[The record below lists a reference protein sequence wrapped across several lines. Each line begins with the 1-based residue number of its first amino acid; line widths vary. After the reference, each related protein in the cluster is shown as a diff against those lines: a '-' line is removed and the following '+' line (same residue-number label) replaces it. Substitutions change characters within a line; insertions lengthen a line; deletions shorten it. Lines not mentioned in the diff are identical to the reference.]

1 LLSERW
7 LPRGFLLLLVALLC
21 LAAWQWRNGPPVAAD
36 MLALLPAGSG
46 DALAQQA
53 EQRMQEPLNRDL
65 LLLVGH
71 PQRDQAIALVQQVGE
86 QWRSSGR
93 FARVQWNV
101 DSDLNALRDYLR
113 NNRLALLPAADRQ
126 LLLEQPQQLIEQRAA
141 QLFDTF
147 GGFSL
152 LPVEQD
158 WLGLGVRAQQALN
171 PGSRVQADLNSGA
184 LLLEEP
190 GMTWAMLRASA
201 HGSAFDMH
209 EPPLIAAQVANTRA
223 HVTAAGGQLLAA
235 GGVLYAAAGQAK
247 ASREISL
254 IGGGATLGTL
264 LLLLLAFRRVRVL
277 VSLLPI
283 GMALL
288 AGCTA
293 CVLVFD
299 QINALTLVLGAS
311 LVGVAA
317 DYPQHYLSKSWSNAE
332 GAAGWT
338 SWGALRATLPGLSL
352 SLGTN
357 LVGYLALAF
366 TPFPALTQ
374 VALFSAAGL
383 IAAYLCSV
391 CLLPAW
397 LQGLRLRPSPKLLSA
412 SKRLLDVRT
421 RLLARTGSAPLLVL
435 LLLFCAGGLWQL
447 HTQNDLRQW
456 LGQEPELLS
465 EAQRIAELTGQQPTS
480 QFFLVRADNPQQLL
494 ERQALLSQRLDQAV
508 RDGQLRDYR
517 ALSQLVAPDSQ
528 LQPLRSALQNLPAH
542 WQPLLDLGIPA
553 DALNNELLALNR
565 VDQASLEQALAS
577 PLGEAWRPLW
587 LGATANGVAGMVS
600 VQGLS
605 DNAALATWAN
615 GLEGVQLV
623 DRISELNRLF
633 SDTQISAAELKLL
646 SSIAILL
653 LLCLP
658 FGLAGA
664 LRVVCL
670 PLLAALAA
678 LACLGWLGQPLTLF
692 SLFGLLLITAIGV
705 DYAILMRENIGG
717 PAVSL
722 LGTLLSAITSWLSF
736 GLLLISDTPAIAN
749 FGLAISLGLM
759 FCFLLAPWAGTQ
771 QAASARTAQG
781 IDT

>member
-1 LLSERW
+1 MRSERW
-7 LPRGFLLLLVALLC
+7 LPRGFLLLFAALLI

-46 DALAQQA
+46 DALTQQA

-65 LLLVGH
+65 LLLIGH
-71 PQRDQAIALVQQVGE
+71 PQRDRAIALVQQVGE
-86 QWRSSGR
+86 QWRSSGH
-93 FARVQWNV
+93 FAQVQWNI
-101 DSDLNALRDYLR
+101 DSDLGALRDYLQR
-113 NNRLALLPAADRQ
+113 NRLALLPAADRQ

-141 QLFDTF
+141 QLFDPF
-147 GGFSL
+147 ASFSL
-152 LPVEQD
+152 LPIEQD
-158 WLGLGVRAQQALN
+158 WLGLGARAQQALN
-171 PGSRVQADLNSGA
+171 PGSRVQADLSSGA
-184 LLLEEP
+184 LLVEQD
-190 GMTWAMLRASA
+190 GMTWALLRASA
-201 HGSAFDMH
+201 QGNAFDMQ
-209 EPPLIAAQVANTRA
+209 EPPLIAAQVADTRQQVA
-223 HVTAAGGQLLAA
+223 AAGGQLLAA

-277 VSLLPI
+277 LSLLPV

-293 CVLVFD
+293 CVLVFG

-311 LVGVAA
+311 LIGVAA
-317 DYPQHYLSKSWSNAE
+317 DYPQHYLSKSWSNSA
-332 GAAGWT
+332 GANDWS
-338 SWGALRATLPGLSL
+338 SWAALRSTLPGLSL

-357 LVGYLALAF
+357 LLGYLALAF

-397 LQGLRLRPSPKLLSA
+397 LRDLRLRPLPGLLSL
-412 SKRLLDVRT
+412 SKRLLAGRT
-421 RLLARTGSAPLLVL
+421 RLLSKVGNAPLLVL

-456 LGQEPELLS
+456 LGKEPELLQQ
-465 EAQRIAELTGQQPTS
+465 AQRIAELTGQQPTS
-480 QFFLVRADNPQQLL
+480 QFFLVRAANPQQLL
-494 ERQALLSQRLDQAV
+494 ERQAALSQHLDQLIES
-508 RDGQLRDYR
+508 GQLRGYR
-517 ALSQLVAPDSQ
+517 ALSQLVAPDTQ
-528 LQPLRSALQNLPAH
+528 LQTLRTALGKLPQH
-542 WQPLLDLGIPA
+542 WQALVDLGIPPA
-553 DALNNELLALNR
+553 ALNSELDALQQNTP
-565 VDQASLEQALAS
+565 ASLEQALAS

-587 LGATANGVAGMVS
+587 LGSNEQGVAGLVS
-600 VQGLS
+600 LQGLNNS
-605 DNAALATWAN
+605 AALTTLASAVP
-615 GLEGVQLV
+615 GVQLV
-623 DRISELNRLF
+623 DRISELNALF
-633 SDTQISAAELKLL
+633 NATQISAAELKLL
-646 SSIAILL
+646 SCAAILL

-658 FGLAGA
+658 FGLKGA
-664 LRVVCL
+664 LQVVCL
-670 PLLAALAA
+670 PLLAALTA

-722 LGTLLSAITSWLSF
+722 LGTLLSALTSWLSF
-736 GLLLISDTPAIAN
+736 GLLLLSDTPAIAN
-749 FGLAISLGLM
+749 FGLAISLGLL
-759 FCFLLAPWAGTQ
+759 FCFLLAPWAGTR
-771 QAASARTAQG
+771 SAPGAGHGT
-781 IDT
+781 

>member
-7 LPRGFLLLLVALLC
+7 LPRGFLLLLAALIT

-46 DALAQQA
+46 DALVQQA

-65 LLLVGH
+65 LLLIGH
-71 PQRDQAIALVQQVGE
+71 PQREQAIALVQQVGE
-86 QWRSSGR
+86 QWRNSGR
-93 FARVQWNV
+93 FAQVQWSV
-101 DSDLNALRDYLR
+101 DSDLAALRDYLR
-113 NNRLALLPAADRQ
+113 SNRLALLPTADRQ
-126 LLLEQPQQLIEQRAA
+126 LLQEQPQQLIEQRAA

-147 GGFSL
+147 AGFSL
-152 LPVEQD
+152 LPIEQD
-158 WLGLGVRAQQALN
+158 WLGFGVRAQQALN
-171 PGSRVQADLNSGA
+171 PGSRIQADLSSGA

-190 GMTWAMLRASA
+190 GMTWTLLRASA
-201 HGSAFDMH
+201 QGSAFDMQ
-209 EPPLIAAQVANTRA
+209 EPPLIAAQVAATRA
-223 HVTAAGGQLLAA
+223 QIETAGGQLLAA

-247 ASREISL
+247 ATREISL

-293 CVLVFD
+293 CVLVFG

-317 DYPQHYLSKSWSNAE
+317 DYPQHYLSKSWSNVE
-332 GAAGWT
+332 GADGWT
-338 SWGALRATLPGLSL
+338 SWGAVRATLPGLSL

-357 LVGYLALAF
+357 LIGYLALAF

-397 LQGLRLRPSPKLLSA
+397 LRGLRLSPSPQLLSL
-412 SKRLLDVRT
+412 SQ
-421 RLLARTGSAPLLVL
+421 RLLAARARLLGKVGSAPLLVL

-456 LGQEPELLS
+456 LGKEPELLA

-480 QFFLVRADNPQQLL
+480 QFFLVRAANPQQLL
-494 ERQALLSQRLDQAV
+494 ERQAALSQRLDQAV
-508 RDGQLRDYR
+508 QNGQLRDYR

-528 LQPLRSALQNLPAH
+528 HQELHAALARLPEH
-542 WQPLLDLGIPA
+542 WQALLDLGIPP
-553 DALNNELLALNR
+553 DALHSELLELQQNHP
-565 VDQASLEQALAS
+565 ASLEQALAS

-587 LGATANGVAGMVS
+587 LGSNAEGVAGLVS
-600 VQGLS
+600 LQGLS
-605 DNAALATWAN
+605 NSSQLKPLIEDLP
-615 GLEGVQLV
+615 GVQLV
-623 DRISELNRLF
+623 DRISELNALF
-633 SDTQISAAELKLL
+633 SATQLSAAELKLL

-658 FGLAGA
+658 FGLGGA

-670 PLLAALAA
+670 PLLAALTA

-722 LGTLLSAITSWLSF
+722 LGTLLSALTSWLSF

-749 FGLAISLGLM
+749 FGLAISLGLL

-771 QAASARTAQG
+771 QARQNLAQ
-781 IDT
+781 TL